1 MKNTTEQLLEK
12 HSYQGTVRQIVSELA
27 AEFVGREEEAMVA
40 VLGVIT
46 RNHVVLIG
54 EPGTAKSALLRSLSD
69 RIGGSYYYYLMSK
82 YTIPDELVGPI
93 DPIAYRA
100 GKFQRI
106 VSHWLPTAHIAFI
119 DEVFKGSSQTLNTL
133 LNVMNERKFIDID
146 GTEHNVPLISMFAA
160 SNELPQG
167 EELQAFYDRILLK
180 HFVQP
185 VPPDKLKEGILL
197 NMSGAKPQRTGI
209 TLEELN
215 RVYDEIREYA
225 GAHKDSIA
233 GIVSTIVSTMRANGI
248 FISDRTAMGA
258 GYLPFLVAAYSWL
271 NGINVKRAAMEVA
284 KYIIQDNDEQLNAL
298 HKSLQSIYPSELSDA
313 MTRIEKLDD
322 LIKAGNLG
330 DAEKTA
336 MEALSITQQ
345 LVNKD
350 NMMDLYQ
357 DEINEA
363 LASIRARLQKILDAK
378 KLIQG

>member
-1 MKNTTEQLLEK
+1 MLEK

-133 LNVMNERKFIDID
+133 LNVMNERKFVDID

-357 DEINEA
+357 DEINET
-363 LASIRARLQKILDAK
+363 LASIRMRLQKILDAK

>member
-1 MKNTTEQLLEK
+1 MKNTTKQLLEK